1 MESPRN
7 LWTKVKVL
15 LRRWWCNLESIS
27 IFVRQ
32 GKSLLKKVRPDAVFN
47 PFCGAGHLNE
57 FRLSNSV
64 RLNTLCIPIKRLC
77 IFPSTPKNPYL
88 HRIYMPMAVFICFW
102 QLSRCTLVLVFYLCI
117 YLCLCLYSPE
127 LGNIA
132 PEYNCIWKSCG
143 KIHHIFFHKHCERS
157 LRCGRDH
164 QLAID
169 QFWWMFWSL
178 VGQSAALHTIIQ
190 P

>member
-1 MESPRN
+1 M
-7 LWTKVKVL
+7 
-15 LRRWWCNLESIS
+15 ESIS

-32 GKSLLKKVRPDAVFN
+32 GKYLLKEVRPDAVFN

-64 RLNTLCIPIKRLC
+64 RLNTLCIPIKHLC
-77 IFPSTPKNPYL
+77 IFPPTPKNPYL

-117 YLCLCLYSPE
+117 YLCLCLYSP
-127 LGNIA
+127 
-132 PEYNCIWKSCG
+132 PEYNCIRKSWG
-143 KIHHIFFHKHCERS
+143 RKLIKHCERS

-169 QFWWMFWSL
+169 QF
-178 VGQSAALHTIIQ
+178 
-190 P
+190 